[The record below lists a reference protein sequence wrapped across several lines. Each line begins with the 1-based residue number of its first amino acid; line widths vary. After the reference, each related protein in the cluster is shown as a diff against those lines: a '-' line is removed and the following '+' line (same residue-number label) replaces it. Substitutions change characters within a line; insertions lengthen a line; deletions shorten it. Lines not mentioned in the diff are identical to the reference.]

1 MIKIDLS
8 GKTVLITGGTQGIGL
23 AAALKFAESGAK
35 LFLTYKWGSADE
47 GELYERF
54 DRIGEQR
61 PTLIQAD
68 VSVDADTDA
77 LLEQLGE
84 ETDGVDVFISNV
96 GVALRTLELQ
106 DYKKQSLFKSLEY
119 STWPLIEYTRRI
131 EGRFGR
137 FPRHIVGISSDGPDH
152 FYTGYDFVAASKALL
167 EFFARYLS
175 ARLFKEGSRVNV
187 IRFGTVRTDS
197 FNMIFGEDFF
207 RFMREEGMSD
217 EMMLKLED
225 CGNTIVALCSGLLDA
240 INGQIISVDLG
251 LPFQDNSMMRYL
263 RGKDDLE
270 QVPPDS

>member
-1 MIKIDLS
+1 MIEIDLN

-23 AAALKFAESGAK
+23 AAALKFAQAGAK

-47 GELYERF
+47 EQLYERF
-54 DRIGEQR
+54 EKIGEQR

-68 VSVDADTDA
+68 VSVDADTDT
-77 LLEQLGE
+77 LLEQISNG
-84 ETDGVDVFISNV
+84 TDGVDIFISNV
-96 GVALRTLELQ
+96 GVALRTLDLQ
-106 DYKKQSLFKSLEY
+106 DYKKQSLFKTLEY

-197 FNMIFGEDFF
+197 FNLIFGEDFF
-207 RFMREEGMSD
+207 RFMRDEGIGD
-217 EMMLKLED
+217 EMTLNLED
-225 CGNTIVALCSGLLDA
+225 CGNAIFALCSGLLDA
-240 INGQIISVDLG
+240 VNGQIISVDFG

-263 RGKDDLE
+263 RGKEDLE
-270 QVPPDS
+270 